1 MQARVGNVPNTNQ
14 SHHAFGMDVLAH
26 TAVLA
31 LGSNLGESET
41 TLEQAAADL
50 VCLSGGAV
58 RLVRASGLYVTE
70 PVGGPPTN
78 RTISTPSLKYTQAL
92 TPTRC

>member
-1 MQARVGNVPNTNQ
+1 MPARVGNVPNANH
-14 SHHAFGMDVLAH
+14 SHPALGIDALAH

-50 VCLSGGAV
+50 VQS
-58 RLVRASGLYVTE
+58 
-70 PVGGPPTN
+70 
-78 RTISTPSLKYTQAL
+78 
-92 TPTRC
+92 